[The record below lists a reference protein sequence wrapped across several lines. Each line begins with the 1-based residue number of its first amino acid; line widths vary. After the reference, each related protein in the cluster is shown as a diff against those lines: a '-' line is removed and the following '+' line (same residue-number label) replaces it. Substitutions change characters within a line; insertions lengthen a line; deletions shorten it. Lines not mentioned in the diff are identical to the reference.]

1 MQPMCI
7 ECARRLFI
15 AGLTMKEFTRVAQ
28 WANQRLNTLVLDEDI
43 DLVDNVQQ
51 GLQTRGYECGPLSK
65 RETAVAWFA
74 DRIRADLAPAL
85 ADSPAPDREPSA
97 A

>member
-1 MQPMCI
+1 M
-7 ECARRLFI
+7 
-15 AGLTMKEFTRVAQ
+15 
-28 WANQRLNTLVLDEDI
+28 LDEDI

-85 ADSPAPDREPSA
+85 EESVEPAHEPSA